1 MAHVLR
7 AVKLDLMPRVERIK
21 DQLAMLEGEWRD
33 YEKCRAGADTVESV
47 EYTGRP

>member
-1 MAHVLR
+1 VAHVLR

-33 YEKCRAGADTVESV
+33 YEKCRAGAYAIQSLK
-47 EYTGRP
+47 YSRRP